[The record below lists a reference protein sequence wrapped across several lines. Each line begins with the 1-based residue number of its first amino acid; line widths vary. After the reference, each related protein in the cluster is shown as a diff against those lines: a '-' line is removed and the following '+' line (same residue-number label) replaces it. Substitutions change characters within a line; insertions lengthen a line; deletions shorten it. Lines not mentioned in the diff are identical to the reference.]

1 MSELVD
7 KIKGLRHNGLFIAIV
22 IGVLIRIL
30 LIPFA
35 SEYGK
40 NDYEYIEGKGCYV
53 CIKPKHKD
61 SRTVTDEL
69 KENGILIL
77 CGKDGL
83 TGWLRVTITGA
94 KYMDQFFDALLKI
107 DR

>member
-1 MSELVD
+1 M
-7 KIKGLRHNGLFIAIV
+7 
-22 IGVLIRIL
+22 
-30 LIPFA
+30 
-35 SEYGK
+35 
-40 NDYEYIEGKGCYV
+40 